1 MLLYICRVN
10 NDKQLKKLETM
21 LNLNSYLEIKAKIN
35 NRLAIA
41 TEKLNSFPKNGAGM
55 VEFTPEYN
63 EANRIFEIEFD
74 NLRVLNVKAGK
85 NILKEASKLRRAGWR
100 S

>member
-1 MLLYICRVN
+1 MNLNTY
-10 NDKQLKKLETM
+10 LETK
-21 LNLNSYLEIKAKIN
+21 SKIN
-35 NRLAIA
+35 SRLAIA
-41 TEKLNSFPKNGAGM
+41 TAKLNTFAKNEAGM
-55 VEFTPEYN
+55 VEWTPEFK
-63 EANRIFEIEFD
+63 EAQNIFEIEFD

>member
-1 MLLYICRVN
+1 
-10 NDKQLKKLETM
+10 M
-21 LNLNSYLEIKAKIN
+21 LNLNSYLETKSKIN
-35 NRLAIA
+35 SRLEIA
-41 TEKLNSFPKNGAGM
+41 TAKLNTFPKNEAGM

-85 NILKEASKLRRAGWR
+85 EILKAASKLRRAGWR